1 MEIHGD
7 HRFAS
12 PRSLV
17 WQLLLDPGVLRQA
30 IPGCERF
37 EVIAPG
43 WYKVAARIGV
53 AAIKGQYAG
62 TVRVIDEEP
71 ERAYGLVFEGAGTP
85 GTARATATVTLE
97 DDATGGTIVRYRGD
111 IVAGGGIARLGGRVL
126 ASAARLLIGQFFRA
140 MDEQARQRTA

>member
-1 MEIHGD
+1 MEIHGE

-17 WQLLLDPGVLRQA
+17 WQLLLDPAALRRA

-37 EVIAPG
+37 EEAAPG
-43 WYKVAARIGV
+43 RYDVAVRIGI
-53 AAIKGQYAG
+53 AAIKGRYAG
-62 TVRVIDEEP
+62 TVRVVDEEP
-71 ERAYGLVFEGAGTP
+71 EHSYGLVFDGAGKP

-97 DDATGGTIVRYRGD
+97 DDAAGGTIVRYRGD
-111 IVAGGGIARLGGRVL
+111 VAAGGGIARLGGRVL

-140 MDEQARQRTA
+140 MDEQVRQRTA